1 MPFVITGCRSV
12 QAHELCMVSV
22 GVVTDLCAAVGK
34 QVQPYCD
41 LIVNALTDCLSDASA
56 HRDTKPVVCSC
67 FGEVAMAIGAQF
79 EPYLAVIAL
88 LLMQASQTPAHP
100 DDPVLTDF
108 INKLRLSILDAYS
121 GIILGLSDGNALHL
135 FMPHIPN
142 VLSFLQVL
150 SSPASLRDVLCL
162 EKAVALLGDIAQQMG
177 TDVRIKQ
184 ELSQPYVAQLIQD
197 AGTCGDT
204 SAMEVAMWTQGV
216 VREVLTVTA
225 AAAP

>member
-22 GVVTDLCAAVGK
+22 GVVADVCTAIGK
-34 QVQPYCD
+34 QVEPYCD
-41 LIVNALTDCLSDASA
+41 SIINALTDCLQDASA
-56 HRDTKPVVCSC
+56 HRDTKPVVISC

-79 EPYLAVIAL
+79 EKYLSVIAM
-88 LLMQASQTPAHP
+88 LLMQASQTPTQA

-135 FMPHIPN
+135 FMPHHVSN
-142 VLSFLQVL
+142 VLQFLEFL
-150 SSPASLRDVLCL
+150 STPMSLRDALCL

-177 TDVRIKQ
+177 SDAWIKQ
-184 ELSQPYVAQLIQD
+184 ELTKPYVALLIQD
-197 AGTCGDT
+197 AATCGDP
-204 SAMEVAMWTQGV
+204 SAHELALWTQGV
-216 VREVLTVTA
+216 VRDAL
-225 AAAP
+225 AAP

>member
-12 QAHELCMVSV
+12 EAYELCMVSV
-22 GVVTDLCAAVGK
+22 GVVADLCAAVGK

-41 LIVNALTDCLSDASA
+41 LIISALTDCLHDASA

-79 EPYLAVIAL
+79 EPYVQVVAM
-88 LLMQASQTPAHP
+88 LLMQASQTQAQP

-121 GIILGLSDGNALHL
+121 GIILGLSDGNALQL
-135 FMPHIPN
+135 LMPYISN
-142 VLSFLQVL
+142 VLAFLQFL
-150 SSPASLRDVLCL
+150 TSPLSLRDILCL

-177 TDVRIKQ
+177 TNLRIKQ
-184 ELSQPYVAQLIQD
+184 ELSQPYVAQLIHD
-197 AGTCGDT
+197 AITSGDV
-204 SAMEVAMWTQGV
+204 SASELATWTQSV
-216 VREVLTVTA
+216 VRDVL
-225 AAAP
+225 AAP

>member
-12 QAHELCMVSV
+12 EAHELCMVSV
-22 GVVTDLCAAVGK
+22 GVVADLCAAVGA

-41 LIVNALTDCLSDASA
+41 LIIGALTDCLQDASA

-79 EPYLAVIAL
+79 EPYLQIITM
-88 LLMQASQTPAHP
+88 LLMQASQTPAQP

-135 FMPHIPN
+135 FMPHISN
-142 VLSFLQVL
+142 VLSFLQFL
-150 SSPASLRDVLCL
+150 ASPQSLRDVACL

-177 TDVRIKQ
+177 TDPRIKQ
-184 ELSQPYVAQLIQD
+184 ELSQPYVGQLIHD
-197 AGTCGDT
+197 AGTSGDL
-204 SAMEVAMWTQGV
+204 SASELATWTQGV
-216 VREVLTVTA
+216 VRDVL
-225 AAAP
+225 AAP